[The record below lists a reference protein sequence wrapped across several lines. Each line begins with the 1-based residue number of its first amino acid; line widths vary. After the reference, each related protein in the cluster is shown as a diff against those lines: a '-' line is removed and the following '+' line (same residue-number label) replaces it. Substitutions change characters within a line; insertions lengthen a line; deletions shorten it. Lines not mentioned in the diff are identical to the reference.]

1 VILNL
6 VSSQSMP
13 AYFSDSLTS
22 LRSLVVRN
30 WDVDLEHATDCGQ
43 MTGNPEVI
51 GSSAGLVPR
60 NALVSTNE
68 VRSGWSARTKPKT
81 IQKRVRR
88 DENAIGLSRNL
99 LPRDSFERS

>member
-43 MTGNPEVI
+43 MTGNPSIEISRWDLNFRVTDDNQSSSLGDSEQG
-51 GSSAGLVPR
+51 GSFQAYG
-60 NALVSTNE
+60 
-68 VRSGWSARTKPKT
+68 
-81 IQKRVRR
+81 
-88 DENAIGLSRNL
+88 
-99 LPRDSFERS
+99 